1 VIVGRL
7 TGAFGVRG
15 EIKCIP
21 SANGSSVFAAGR
33 SYVVANAEGERTV
46 HCRSARRHHEK
57 LLLAFE
63 GFETPEAVRALAG
76 EIRADLGDL
85 PLGENEYL
93 DADLVG
99 LRLTDERGAD
109 LGRVVVAVEHYP
121 AQDCLVVDP
130 GRKLVP
136 LVRAFVSRVDL
147 AAGTI
152 ATSLPEG
159 LFD

>member
-1 VIVGRL
+1 VGRL

-15 EIKCIP
+15 EIKCLP
-21 SANGSSVFAAGR
+21 AGDGASAFAAGR
-33 SYVVANAEGERTV
+33 SYLVKTAAGERSLT
-46 HCRSARRHHEK
+46 CRSARKHHDK

-63 GFETPEAVRALAG
+63 GIDSPEAVKALTGADVRAAVD
-76 EIRADLGDL
+76 EI
-85 PLGENEYL
+85 PLGPDEYL

-99 LRLTDERGAD
+99 LRLTDELGAD

-121 AQDCLVVDP
+121 AQDFLVVDP

-136 LVRAFVSRVDL
+136 LVKAFVNRVDVRG
-147 AAGTI
+147 GTI
-152 ATSLPEG
+152 AMTLPEG